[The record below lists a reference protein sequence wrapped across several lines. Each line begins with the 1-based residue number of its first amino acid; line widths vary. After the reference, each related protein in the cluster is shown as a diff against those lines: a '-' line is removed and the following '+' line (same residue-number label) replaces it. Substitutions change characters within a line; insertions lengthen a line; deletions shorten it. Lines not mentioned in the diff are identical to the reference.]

1 MLPTSGSS
9 ANLYS
14 WMYVSG
20 RGTPSTPESVSEL
33 NHNHFLSPE
42 LQDKLDVMV
51 SIYSCARNNNELEE
65 IFQELSAFVSGLMD
79 KRNSVFEVRNEN
91 TDEVVGALRA
101 GMTIEDRD
109 SYIRDL
115 FFLHSLKVKI
125 EESRQGKEDSK
136 CKVYNL
142 LCPHHS
148 SELYG
153 DLRAMKCLVEGCSD
167 DFNPFDIIRVPDLT
181 YNKGSLQCG

>member
-1 MLPTSGSS
+1 MLPTGSSS

-20 RGTPSTPESVSEL
+20 KGNLSTPESVSEL

-51 SIYSCARNNNELEE
+51 SMYSCTRNNDEREG
-65 IFQELSAFVSGLMD
+65 IYQELSAFVSELMD
-79 KRNSVFEVRNEN
+79 KRNSVFEVKNEN
-91 TDEVVGALRA
+91 TDEVVGALRV

-109 SYIRDL
+109 SYVRDL

-125 EESRQGKEDSK
+125 EESRQGKEDSE
-136 CKVYNL
+136 CKIYNL

-181 YNKGSLQCG
+181 YNKGSLQFG

>member
-20 RGTPSTPESVSEL
+20 RGNPSTPESVSEL

-115 FFLHSLKVKI
+115 FFLHSLKVKL
-125 EESRQGKEDSK
+125 R
-136 CKVYNL
+136 KVDKAKKIRNV
-142 LCPHHS
+142 
-148 SELYG
+148 
-153 DLRAMKCLVEGCSD
+153 K
-167 DFNPFDIIRVPDLT
+167 FIICYVRIT
-181 YNKGSLQCG
+181 LQSYMVIYEQ